1 MPAPWRLAQQRGR
14 AGCEAE
20 SWAGVDGVAEIGSGP
35 ATPTDGTVRSSPLPH
50 PVTWRL
56 SLVWSAALSPCSG
69 LLLSALSACLALL
82 RDGTG
87 DAASPDV

>member
-1 MPAPWRLAQQRGR
+1 MPAPGRLGQRGGR

-35 ATPTDGTVRSSPLPH
+35 ATLTDGIVRSSSRPH

-56 SLVWSAALSPCSG
+56 SLVWSARSQP
-69 LLLSALSACLALL
+69 LLWAAAFCPECLPSFV
-82 RDGTG
+82 T
-87 DAASPDV
+87 